1 MQGTQVQSLV
11 WEDPICHRATN
22 PRCLNCWVCAL
33 EPLNSAT
40 ELVCSSSGSLCVL
53 EPVLCKKRSLMPKR
67 RVAQATTRESL
78 RTARKTQCNQKKKK
92 RLLIALGLVS
102 TQLWW
107 PQFSH
112 STHCFLTGPGVGGF
126 SPGCEF
132 VPSLLFS
139 GFTSPGF
146 TQDIFKG
153 VSGLVKAL
161 FYIRVFI
168 WHFALIL
175 RSDWFAETV

>member
-11 WEDPICHRATN
+11 WEDPISHRATN
-22 PRCLNCWVCAL
+22 PRRLNCWVCAL

-40 ELVCSSSGSLCVL
+40 QLVCSSSGSLCVL
-53 EPVLCKKRSLMPKR
+53 EPVLCKKRSLTPKW

-78 RTARKTQCNQKKKK
+78 RTARKTQCNQEK
-92 RLLIALGLVS
+92 RLLIALGLVR
-102 TQLWW
+102 TQLWR

-112 STHCFLTGPGVGGF
+112 STHCFLTGPRVGGF
-126 SPGCEF
+126 SPGREF
-132 VPSLLFS
+132 APSLLFS
-139 GFTSPGF
+139 DFTSPGF

-153 VSGLVKAL
+153 VSVLVKTL

-175 RSDWFAETV
+175 RSDWFSETV